1 VRILK
6 TKPFGRDAYR
16 VGLSDAALLAAS
28 AAIETGLVDARLGGC
43 LVKQRVARPGSGK
56 SGGFRL
62 IVAYHARDRLVF
74 LHVFAKSEKGNI
86 SGKELRA
93 LQELGTLY
101 MEYSSDRITELVCTG
116 TLVEI
121 GFDG

>member
-1 VRILK
+1 MRVLK
-6 TKPFGRDAYR
+6 TRPFSRKARSD
-16 VGLSDAALLAAS
+16 GLGDIALLAAA
-28 AAIETGLVDARLGGC
+28 AAIEAGLVDARLGGC

-62 IVAYHARDRLVF
+62 IVAYRARDRLVF

-93 LQELGTLY
+93 LQELGALY
-101 MEYSSDRITELVCTG
+101 MGYSGDRITELVRAG